1 MADIIP
7 LSGDRHRDTLE
18 LLPWYVT
25 GAIEPAD
32 RAKVEAHLAHCA
44 DCRAEL
50 AVERSLHGQVSS
62 LPLDAGLGFADIRRQ
77 LELPPVAAP
86 RRRPRALD
94 VVHHA
99 FRRPGRKGWAIA
111 AQAAA
116 VLLVV
121 GIAVPSLQQRDQP
134 PAEYRTLGA
143 MPTHPAGN
151 LVVMFRAGTS
161 EAQLRA
167 VLLQS
172 GARVVDG
179 PTVTGAYMLD
189 VAASKRDAVLTRLR
203 AHPAVTLAQPI
214 DASPQS

>member
-18 LLPWYVT
+18 LLPWYVS

-32 RAKVEAHLAHCA
+32 RAKVEVHLAHCA

-50 AVERSLHGQVSS
+50 AVERSLHGQVSR
-62 LPLDAGLGFADIRRQ
+62 LPLDAALGFAELRRQ
-77 LELPPVAAP
+77 LKLPPFASP
-86 RRRPRALD
+86 HRRPMAIDALHRALPR
-94 VVHHA
+94 A
-99 FRRPGRKGWAIA
+99 GQKNWAIA

-121 GIAVPSLQQRDQP
+121 AIAVPSLQQREQP
-134 PAEYRTLGA
+134 PAPYRTLGSVPEHA
-143 MPTHPAGN
+143 AGN
-151 LVVMFRAGTS
+151 LVVMFRAETS

-189 VAASKRDAVLTRLR
+189 VAASKRNSVLAWLR

-214 DASPQS
+214 DASPQ